1 MISSKY
7 LAETFGLV
15 HRDIRKRIGLLESE
29 LCEMSAGMFVPSSYV
44 VRGHTYASYDIS
56 DTGVALLLQSRMF
69 SSSPRHAEL
78 KSKILTSIGVRHEV
92 VIGRASRFE
101 DSFYS
106 MLCDFVGRSN
116 IIRQFPVLGYRVD
129 FFIKIASVFIE
140 FDEEQHLSKSAKQ
153 KDSQRW
159 GEISKEIESVT
170 GVVPKL
176 IRVQKGGEV
185 AALAKL
191 AACICREAP
200 DQFIE
205 VNGIER
211 DNVYLCK

>member
-1 MISSKY
+1 MVSSKY

-15 HRDIRKRIGLLESE
+15 HRDVTRRIRLLESE
-29 LCEMSAGMFVPSSYV
+29 LCELSSGMFEPTSHI
-44 VRGHTYASYDIS
+44 VRGHAYVSYDINHA
-56 DTGVALLLQSRMF
+56 GVVLLLQSRMF
-69 SSSPRHAEL
+69 SSSPGYAEL
-78 KSKILTSIGVRHEV
+78 KSKILTSIGVQHEV
-92 VIGRASRFE
+92 VVGRASRFE

-153 KDSQRW
+153 KDNQRW
-159 GEISKEIESVT
+159 DEISKEIESIT
-170 GVVPKL
+170 GVAPKL

-185 AALAKL
+185 VALAKL
-191 AACICREAP
+191 AACICRESP
-200 DQFIE
+200 DEFIE
-205 VNGIER
+205 ANGIER